1 MIGDV
6 QGGLVMAG
14 TAAGGDEV
22 QVPRTLA
29 EKVEWLI
36 QQARPAGR
44 RPLSNQEIVLLVY
57 KVTGEE
63 LSATT
68 IFNLRKG
75 VNKNP
80 QMRVFEA
87 LARTFGVP
95 AAFFFDDFDAGKAGL
110 LADQVELLALVRE
123 AGISAPQ
130 FRALLGMDDDGRKV
144 VADLI
149 ARTARTVAGETGSG
163 TAGEHGGS

>member
-1 MIGDV
+1 
-6 QGGLVMAG
+6 MAG
-14 TAAGGDEV
+14 TAAGGDEA

-36 QQARPAGR
+36 QRARPAGR
-44 RPLSNQEIVLLVY
+44 GPLSNQDIVFLVY
-57 KVTGEE
+57 KATGEE

-75 VNKNP
+75 KQVNP
-80 QMRVFEA
+80 QIRVIEA
-87 LARTFGVP
+87 LAKTFGVP
-95 AAFFFDDFDAGKAGL
+95 AAYFFSDFDIENAGL

-130 FRALLGMDDDGRKV
+130 FRALLGMDDDGRQV

-149 ARTARTVAGETGSG
+149 ARTARTVAEENRRRDGE
-163 TAGEHGGS
+163 EPGGS